1 MMLRLFALT
10 APALDGAIENG
21 VFIADMSPQV
31 RENRIIGS
39 RAPVLLQIIATDP
52 DRDRPD
58 FAADHAFAI
67 THRRA
72 GFEKADRSFRNSA
85 SKLGTNPSIVAAPGD
100 GGDGLRTAELGNY
113 Q

>member
-31 RENRIIGS
+31 REHRIIGS
-39 RAPVLLQIIATDP
+39 RAPVLLQIIEPDP
-52 DRDRPD
+52 DRDRHA

-67 THRRA
+67 AQRRDGIEKDARGYGHRA
-72 GFEKADRSFRNSA
+72 SYIEIGKASGWER
-85 SKLGTNPSIVAAPGD
+85 VC
-100 GGDGLRTAELGNY
+100 